1 MYFFLSISFLPDL
14 SHLIKIV
21 RKCNRGKIFAL
32 TTIFCTCS
40 PYFVLDSRQE
50 LRTELKGMVE
60 SFNENIRTIKKELA
74 SRHTRERKEL
84 LTSIEKQ
91 RGRKYLSS
99 VELSELDN
107 PYFEPEPDEQV
118 SPKDKLDEL
127 VFSNDT
133 PDKAELCCD
142 ERNEEHLPRNKYQT
156 NCWFTQLFDSQSGVI
171 LRNKFYFS
179 GQAGFLM
186 LYLEWYTRDLAI
198 KLKK

>member
-1 MYFFLSISFLPDL
+1 
-14 SHLIKIV
+14 
-21 RKCNRGKIFAL
+21 
-32 TTIFCTCS
+32 
-40 PYFVLDSRQE
+40 
-50 LRTELKGMVE
+50 MVE

-118 SPKDKLDEL
+118 SPKDKFDEL

-156 NCWFTQLFDSQSGVI
+156 NCWFTQLFDSQSGVN

>member
-1 MYFFLSISFLPDL
+1 MERSTGIFDSHSTVFQKTMYITIIWLTSFLFCGIIWEIIQRCRTRAKVT
-14 SHLIKIV
+14 SH
-21 RKCNRGKIFAL
+21 
-32 TTIFCTCS
+32 
-40 PYFVLDSRQE
+40 DSRQE

-118 SPKDKLDEL
+118 SPKDKLD
-127 VFSNDT
+127 
-133 PDKAELCCD
+133 
-142 ERNEEHLPRNKYQT
+142 
-156 NCWFTQLFDSQSGVI
+156 
-171 LRNKFYFS
+171 
-179 GQAGFLM
+179 
-186 LYLEWYTRDLAI
+186 
-198 KLKK
+198 